1 MKMVKKAEER
11 DLWQSINYHFM
22 TDIGEGEDK
31 MGEFL
36 MRHPLSWRSKSKY
49 MHTVQVQSVA
59 WQC

>member
-22 TDIGEGEDK
+22 TDISEGEDE

-36 MRHPLSWRSKSKY
+36 MRYPLSWRSKS
-49 MHTVQVQSVA
+49 T
-59 WQC
+59 

>member
-22 TDIGEGEDK
+22 TDISEGEDE

-36 MRHPLSWRSKSKY
+36 MRHPLSWQSKSK
-49 MHTVQVQSVA
+49 
-59 WQC
+59 